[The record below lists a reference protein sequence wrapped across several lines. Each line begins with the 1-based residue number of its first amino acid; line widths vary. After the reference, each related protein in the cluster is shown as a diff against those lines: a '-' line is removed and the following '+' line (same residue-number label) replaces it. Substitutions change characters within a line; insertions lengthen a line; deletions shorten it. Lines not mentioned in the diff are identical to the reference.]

1 MAGMPERDLSSIKI
15 DGAVFNL
22 KDKAARADIAEIQEA
37 IEGLDG
43 SLESLAGI
51 VKILGKTTTQIVD
64 GSTTKN
70 VLVDGETVEA
80 ISGDVVFVEKT
91 IDNVTTCIEFLFDGT
106 KWQELG
112 PTGNLK
118 QLAFKDA
125 ASGSYTPEGSVAAPE
140 MTVTP
145 ETDTV
150 NGAQFDYDDET
161 EQLEISTEQKS
172 VMTDVDVEASAPA
185 FTGTA
190 KNVSVS

>member
-1 MAGMPERDLSSIKI
+1 MAGLPTRDLSKINI
-15 DGAVFNL
+15 DGNSYNL
-22 KDKAARADIAEIQEA
+22 KDASARATLAEVQETVA
-37 IEGLDG
+37 ALDG
-43 SLESLAGI
+43 SLSSLAGI

-70 VLVDGETVEA
+70 VLVDGETIEA

-125 ASGSYTPEGSVAAPE
+125 ASGSYTPEGTVEAPE
-140 MTVTP
+140 MSVTP
-145 ETDTV
+145 ESEEIVET
-150 NGAQFDYDDET
+150 QFEYDENN
-161 EQLEISTEQKS
+161 EQLNITTEQKS
-172 VMTDVDVEASAPA
+172 VMTGVEVEASAPA